1 MRMCGLV
8 ACVPCG
14 VSSLVALLDG
24 VAAKHWVGAGAWQIV
39 RREAMIN
46 AALEGLKRYCENA

>member
-1 MRMCGLV
+1 MCGLV